1 MGQLHN
7 LMLLLPC
14 LIFSTLLRTEAMS
27 VAPVKVSTTPIFP
40 TIPRGQT
47 NKDFQVLLRVEAP
60 PAADLNSHVP
70 LDVVAVLDV
79 SGSMNDPVAAASP
92 KSNLQGSRLDVLKA
106 SMKFVIR
113 KLDDG
118 DRLSIVAFND
128 GPVKECSSGLLDVS
142 GDGRSIAGKKI
153 DRLQARGGTALM
165 PALEEAVKILD
176 DRQGSSRNHV
186 GFILLLT
193 DGDDTTGFRWTR
205 DAIHGAVAKYPVHT
219 FGLGASHDPEAL
231 LHIAQGSRGTYSF
244 VDDDN
249 LANIA
254 GALAVCLGG
263 LKTVAAVD
271 TRVSLK
277 AAELSGG
284 GARIVRVDSG
294 GYESSVACGGASGEV
309 VVGVLYA
316 GEVKN
321 FVVHLHVP
329 AASSTTLTFSS
340 VECGGYY
347 DAATVCDHCHHR
359 HQQQLLAVGY
369 SYSHAPGAAAAA
381 VSVEGHGVFVDRPEV
396 AAVFVSVDAFGVG
409 GGRQRQIPLPSPVV
423 MQHMVRFELLE
434 LVAGFAEAEIAS
446 KPATTTTQPRAADV
460 LQGKWEEFR
469 RARQFWG
476 GVELDGVE
484 KEVDAMVASLRSGL
498 AYVSSWVS
506 SHQMQRATAM
516 GSPEKVVAEFMTRA
530 MVIMVEEARKLPPP
544 PPPPPAAAEAA
555 RERPGGCDGGDDIHH
570 VIRQRLELWSKV
582 RREVPLMY
590 QPSPEQEDVQLT
602 AVFREASLEA
612 IDRAMHHDIYLA
624 VVHVSNQRR
633 C

>member
-1 MGQLHN
+1 
-7 LMLLLPC
+7 
-14 LIFSTLLRTEAMS
+14 MS

-40 TIPRGQT
+40 TIPRAQT

-60 PAADLNSHVP
+60 PAADLNGHVP
-70 LDVVAVLDV
+70 IDVVAVLDV
-79 SGSMNDPVAAASP
+79 SGSMNDPVAASP
-92 KSNLQGSRLDVLKA
+92 ESNLQATRLDVLKA
-106 SMKFVIR
+106 SMKFIIR

-128 GPVKECSSGLLDVS
+128 GPVKEYSSGLLDVS

-153 DRLQARGGTALM
+153 DRLQAVVAVALRLC
-165 PALEEAVKILD
+165 PELQEAVKILD
-176 DRQGSSRNHV
+176 ERQGNSRNRV

-193 DGDDTTGFRWTR
+193 DGDDTTGFRWSR
-205 DAIHGAVAKYPVHT
+205 DVIHGAVGKYPVHT
-219 FGLGASHDPEAL
+219 FALGAAHDPEAL
-231 LHIAQGSRGTYSF
+231 LHIAQESRGTYSF
-244 VDDDN
+244 VDDGN
-249 LANIA
+249 LDKIA

-277 AAELSGG
+277 TAELG

-316 GEVKN
+316 GEVKS

-329 AASSTTLTFSS
+329 AASSTTTFSS
-340 VECGGYY
+340 VECGYC
-347 DAATVCDHCHHR
+347 DAAATPRSGRAKRCP
-359 HQQQLLAVGY
+359 
-369 SYSHAPGAAAAA
+369 SK
-381 VSVEGHGVFVDRPEV
+381 GHGVFVERPEV
-396 AAVFVSVDAFGVG
+396 ALFSVD
-409 GGRQRQIPLPSPVV
+409 GGRQRQTLLPSPVV

-434 LVAGFAEAEIAS
+434 LVAGFAETEMLS
-446 KPATTTTQPRAADV
+446 KKGTMQLRGGGARAGDV

-476 GVELDGVE
+476 GVELDGLE
-484 KEVDAMVASLRSGL
+484 EDVDAMVASLRSGL

-516 GSPEKVVAEFMTRA
+516 GSPEKVIAEFMTPA
-530 MVIMVEEARKLPPP
+530 MVIMLEEARKLPSPL
-544 PPPPPAAAEAA
+544 PAAAEAA
-555 RERPGGCDGGDDIHH
+555 RERRPGCKGGGDLHY

-590 QPSPEQEDVQLT
+590 QPSSEQEDVQLT
-602 AVFREASLEA
+602 ALFREASLEA

-624 VVHVSNQRR
+624 VVHVTNQRR

>member
-1 MGQLHN
+1 MQ
-7 LMLLLPC
+7 
-14 LIFSTLLRTEAMS
+14 AMS
-27 VAPVKVSTTPIFP
+27 AAPVKVSTTPIFP
-40 TIPRGQT
+40 TIPRAQT

-60 PAADLNSHVP
+60 PAADLNGHFP
-70 LDVVAVLDV
+70 IDVVAVLDV
-79 SGSMNDPVAAASP
+79 SGSMNDPAAAAATP
-92 KSNLQGSRLDVLKA
+92 ESNLQASRLDVLKA
-106 SMKFVIR
+106 SMKFIIR

-128 GPVKECSSGLLDVS
+128 GPVKEYSSGLLDVS

-153 DRLQARGGTALM
+153 DRLEARGGTALM

-176 DRQGSSRNHV
+176 ERQGNSRNRV

-193 DGDDTTGFRWTR
+193 DGDDTTGFRWSR
-205 DAIHGAVAKYPVHT
+205 DVIHGAVGKYPVHT
-219 FGLGASHDPEAL
+219 FGLGAAHDPEAL
-231 LHIAQGSRGTYSF
+231 LHIAQESRGTYSF

-249 LANIA
+249 IDKIA

-277 AAELSGG
+277 AAELSG
-284 GARIVRVDSG
+284 ARIERIDSG

-309 VVGVLYA
+309 DVGVLYA

-329 AASSTTLTFSS
+329 AASSTTFLS
-340 VECGGYY
+340 VECGYCDG
-347 DAATVCDHCHHR
+347 AATVCDHHHHCHHR

-369 SYSHAPGAAAAA
+369 SYSLALGAAA
-381 VSVEGHGVFVDRPEV
+381 VSFEGHGVFVERPEV
-396 AAVFVSVDAFGVG
+396 AVFSVD
-409 GGRQRQIPLPSPVV
+409 GGRQRQILLPSPVV
-423 MQHMVRFELLE
+423 MQRMVRFELLE
-434 LVAGFAEAEIAS
+434 LVAGFAETEMPS
-446 KPATTTTQPRAADV
+446 KPATTQPRGTRAGDV
-460 LQGKWEEFR
+460 LQSKWEEFR
-469 RARQFWG
+469 RARQFWS

-484 KEVDAMVASLRSGL
+484 KEVDAMVSSLRSGL
-498 AYVSSWVS
+498 AYVCSWVS

-516 GSPEKVVAEFMTRA
+516 GSPEKVVTEFMTPA
-530 MVIMVEEARKLPPP
+530 MVIMLEEARKLPPP
-544 PPPPPAAAEAA
+544 PSPPAAEAA
-555 RERPGGCDGGDDIHH
+555 RTRPGCEGSDDLYY

-582 RREVPLMY
+582 RRELPLMY
-590 QPSPEQEDVQLT
+590 QPSSEQEDVQLT
-602 AVFREASLEA
+602 AMFREASLEA

>member
-14 LIFSTLLRTEAMS
+14 LIFSTLLHIEAMS
-27 VAPVKVSTTPIFP
+27 VVAPVKVSTTPIFP
-40 TIPRGQT
+40 TIPRAQT

-60 PAADLNSHVP
+60 PTADLNGHVP
-70 LDVVAVLDV
+70 IDVVAVLDV
-79 SGSMNDPVAAASP
+79 SGSMNDPVAASLE
-92 KSNLQGSRLDVLKA
+92 SNLQATRLDVLKA
-106 SMKFVIR
+106 SMKFIIR

-128 GPVKECSSGLLDVS
+128 GSVKEYSSGLLDVS

-153 DRLQARGGTALM
+153 DRLQARGGSGSALM
-165 PALEEAVKILD
+165 PELQEAVKILD
-176 DRQGSSRNHV
+176 ERQGNSQNSV

-193 DGDDTTGFRWTR
+193 DGDDTTGFRWSR
-205 DAIHGAVAKYPVHT
+205 DVIHGAVGKYPVHT
-219 FGLGASHDPEAL
+219 FALGAAHDPEAL
-231 LHIAQGSRGTYSF
+231 LHIAQESRGTYSF
-244 VDDDN
+244 VDDGN
-249 LANIA
+249 LDKIA

-277 AAELSGG
+277 AAELG

-316 GEVKN
+316 GEVKS

-329 AASSTTLTFSS
+329 AASSTTTFSS
-340 VECGGYY
+340 VECGYC
-347 DAATVCDHCHHR
+347 DAAATVCDHHHHHHCHHR
-359 HQQQLLAVGY
+359 HHQQQLLAIGY
-369 SYSHAPGAAAAA
+369 SYSHAPGGEA
-381 VSVEGHGVFVDRPEV
+381 VSIEGHGVFVERPEV
-396 AAVFVSVDAFGVG
+396 AVFSVD
-409 GGRQRQIPLPSPVV
+409 GGRQRQTLLPSPVV

-434 LVAGFAEAEIAS
+434 LVAGFAETEMLS
-446 KPATTTTQPRAADV
+446 KKGTMQLRGGGARAGDV

-476 GVELDGVE
+476 GVELDGLE
-484 KEVDAMVASLRSGL
+484 EEVDAMVASLRSGL

-516 GSPEKVVAEFMTRA
+516 GSPEKVIAEFMTPA
-530 MVIMVEEARKLPPP
+530 MVIMLEEARKLPPP
-544 PPPPPAAAEAA
+544 LPAAAEAA
-555 RERPGGCDGGDDIHH
+555 RERRPGCEGGGDLHY

-590 QPSPEQEDVQLT
+590 QPSSEQEDVQLT
-602 AVFREASLEA
+602 ALFREASLEA

-624 VVHVSNQRR
+624 VVHVTNQRR

>member
-14 LIFSTLLRTEAMS
+14 LIFSTLLHIEAMS
-27 VAPVKVSTTPIFP
+27 VAAMKVSTTPIFP
-40 TIPRGQT
+40 TIPRAQT
-47 NKDFQVLLRVEAP
+47 NKDLGVTARRG
-60 PAADLNSHVP
+60 AAGSRSQWP
-70 LDVVAVLDV
+70 LLDV
-79 SGSMNDPVAAASP
+79 SSSMNDPVAAASP
-92 KSNLQGSRLDVLKA
+92 ESNLQASRLDVLKA
-106 SMKFVIR
+106 SMKFIIS

-128 GPVKECSSGLLDVS
+128 GPVKEYSSGLLDVS
-142 GDGRSIAGKKI
+142 GDGRSITGKKI

-176 DRQGSSRNHV
+176 ERQSSSRNRV

-193 DGDDTTGFRWTR
+193 DGDDTTGFRWSR
-205 DAIHGAVAKYPVHT
+205 HAIHGAVAKYPVHT
-219 FGLGASHDPEAL
+219 FGLGASHDPEPL

-249 LANIA
+249 LGNIA
-254 GALAVCLGG
+254 VALAVCLGG
-263 LKTVAAVD
+263 LRTVAAVD

-277 AAELSGG
+277 AAELSG

-340 VECGGYY
+340 SECGYY
-347 DAATVCDHCHHR
+347 CGAATVCDHCHHR

-381 VSVEGHGVFVDRPEV
+381 VSVEGHGVFVERPEV
-396 AAVFVSVDAFGVG
+396 AAVFVSVDGVGVG
-409 GGRQRQIPLPSPVV
+409 GGRQQQIPHPSPVV

-434 LVAGFAEAEIAS
+434 LVAGFAEAEMAS
-446 KPATTTTQPRAADV
+446 KPATTKTKPRAADV

-484 KEVDAMVASLRSGL
+484 REVDAMVASLRGGL

-506 SHQMQRATAM
+506 SHQMQRTTAM
-516 GSPEKVVAEFMTRA
+516 GSLEKVVAEFMTPA

-544 PPPPPAAAEAA
+544 PPPAAAAAEAA
-555 RERPGGCDGGDDIHH
+555 RERPGGCDGGDDLHY

-582 RREVPLMY
+582 RREVSLMY
-590 QPSPEQEDVQLT
+590 QASSEQEDVQLT